1 MKSNLIA
8 LLLVLIITAT
18 IAGFLAL
25 GENEGLI
32 NVSTPLR
39 LLAGRVPWAGQY
51 VAPSTSPPAAEL
63 AELERI
69 KAEETREEQWS
80 ELKKTESDLKKAE
93 DELNTERQR
102 LAQWEDELE
111 RREAAFTE
119 RQQEY
124 EDREKQYELAVKYYR
139 SMKPVTAA
147 KILAQQED
155 LLVIELFRRMPERSV
170 AAILAEMDPAVAG
183 TIMRKMAR

>member
-25 GENEGLI
+25 AENEGLV

-39 LLAGRVPWAGQY
+39 LLAGRIPWVGHY
-51 VAPSTSPPAAEL
+51 VAPSTAPPAEEL
-63 AELERI
+63 AELERL
-69 KAEETREEQWS
+69 KAEEAREEQWS
-80 ELKKTESDLKKAE
+80 ALKKTEGELKKAE
-93 DELNTERQR
+93 AELNSERQR

-111 RREAAFTE
+111 RREAALIE

-124 EDREKQYELAVKYYR
+124 ENQEKQYELAVKYYR

-147 KILAQQED
+147 RILSQQED